1 MTFDGVSVDLDD
13 FVETIDVTLVG
24 LAHPYVVALVR
35 WGVDN
40 S

>member
-13 FVETIDVTLVG
+13 FIETIDVAVVC
-24 LAHPYVVALVR
+24 LAHPYVVTLVR